1 MTIIKCLI
9 MIHHTQFTAVWQES
23 QGALGKLSR
32 VNTRLHSTLNNTVGQ
47 TVIKIRVKFKLASQA
62 KLKVTTAVVL
72 RG

>member
-1 MTIIKCLI
+1 

-47 TVIKIRVKFKLASQA
+47 TVIKIRVKFKLASLA

-72 RG
+72 RGKTTTTLPN